1 MTVRRLR
8 VIAGPN
14 GSGKSSVFPRIQD
27 HVHTGHYLNPDELA
41 FRFRLDGAFDMA
53 HFRIAPAPDA
63 LRHYL
68 HRNRSFVHKAEQAG
82 ERITLHLQGTRL
94 VVETRDRTG
103 YAAAL
108 AAGFLR
114 EQLVGSRQSFS
125 FESVLSD
132 PSKLREIEVAK
143 EAGYRIYLYFV
154 CTENADINVAR
165 VANRARLGGHTVPEA
180 RIRER
185 YARTLA
191 NLPEAFLL
199 SDRAYLF
206 DNSGESMELVL
217 EADGTQLHV
226 RSAPLPAWVE
236 DHLLIPLQ
244 LRGS

>member
-41 FRFRLDGAFDMA
+41 LRFRQEGVFDMA
-53 HFRIAPAPDA
+53 HFRIAPTLDA

-68 HRNRSFVHKAEQAG
+68 HRHRSFVHKAEQAG
-82 ERITLHLQGTRL
+82 EPITLHIQGTRL
-94 VVETRDRTG
+94 VVEARDHTG

-114 EQLVGSRQSFS
+114 ERLVESRQSFS

-165 VANRARLGGHTVPEA
+165 VANRARLGGHMVPEA
-180 RIRER
+180 RIRDR

-226 RSAPLPAWVE
+226 RNAPLPAWVE

-244 LRGS
+244 HRSS

>member
-1 MTVRRLR
+1 MSVRRLR

-27 HVHTGHYLNPDELA
+27 RVHTGHYLNPDELA
-41 FRFRLDGAFDMA
+41 LLFHQDGSFDTARFR
-53 HFRIAPAPDA
+53 ISPTPDA

-68 HRNRSFVHKAEQAG
+68 HTHRSFVRKAEQAG
-82 ERITLHLQGTRL
+82 EPITLILQGTSL
-94 VVETRDRTG
+94 AVETRERTG

-108 AAGFLR
+108 ATGFLR
-114 EQLVGSRQSFS
+114 EQLVDSRQSFS

-132 PSKLREIEVAK
+132 PTKLREIEAAK
-143 EAGYRIYLYFV
+143 TAGYRIYLYFV

-185 YARTLA
+185 YSRTLA
-191 NLPEAFLL
+191 NLQEAFLL

-206 DNSGESMELVL
+206 DNSGESMELAL
-217 EADGTQLHV
+217 EADGTQLHI

-236 DHLLIPLQ
+236 DHLLIPLRLQ
-244 LRGS
+244 NS

>member
-41 FRFRLDGAFDMA
+41 LRFHREGLFDLT
-53 HFRIAPAPDA
+53 HFNLTPEPDA

-68 HRNRSFVHKAEQAG
+68 HRNRAFVHKAEQAG
-82 ERITLHLQGTRL
+82 EPITLHLRGKHL
-94 VVETRDRTG
+94 VVESRERTG
-103 YAAAL
+103 YTASL

-114 EQLVGSRQSFS
+114 EQFVASGQSFS

-132 PSKLREIEVAK
+132 PSKLMEIEAAK

-165 VANRARLGGHTVPEA
+165 VANRALLGGHSVPEA

-185 YARTLA
+185 YQRTLG
-191 NLPEAFLL
+191 NLPQAFLL

-206 DNSGESMELVL
+206 DNSGEAMVLVL
-217 EADGTQLHV
+217 EADGHHLHV
-226 RSAPLPAWVE
+226 RSDALPSWVE
-236 DHLLIPLQ
+236 DHLLIPLN
-244 LRGS
+244 LPRG